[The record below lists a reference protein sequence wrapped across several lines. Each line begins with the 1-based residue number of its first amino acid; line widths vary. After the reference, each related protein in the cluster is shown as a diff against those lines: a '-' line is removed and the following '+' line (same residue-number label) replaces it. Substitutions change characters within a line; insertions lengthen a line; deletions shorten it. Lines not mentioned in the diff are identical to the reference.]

1 MPKLSD
7 AKMLGGIGAILTIIP
22 FVSIA
27 GWILIVFAVK
37 YISDITSDKS
47 MWDNFLIAAITAIVG
62 AAAAGFIIFLGFL
75 TAAFTFST
83 SAFAG
88 LILGLAV
95 VWVALII
102 SAIFLRKS
110 YEKIATHL
118 NVNMFRTAALL
129 YLIGAA
135 LVIVFGLGFILLFVA
150 QILQIVAFFSI
161 PDQMPM
167 VQPAAQPASPSPMSP
182 AA

>member
-1 MPKLSD
+1 M
-7 AKMLGGIGAILTIIP
+7 
-22 FVSIA
+22 
-27 GWILIVFAVK
+27 
-37 YISDITSDKS
+37 
-47 MWDNFLIAAITAIVG
+47 
-62 AAAAGFIIFLGFL
+62 
-75 TAAFTFST
+75 
-83 SAFAG
+83 
-88 LILGLAV
+88 
-95 VWVALII
+95 ALII

-150 QILQIVAFFSI
+150 QILLIVAFFSI

-167 VQPAAQPASPSPMSP
+167 AQPAAQPASPSPMSP
-182 AA
+182 VA

>member
-27 GWILIVFAVK
+27 GWILILFAVK

-62 AAAAGFIIFLGFL
+62 AAAVGFIIFLGFL
-75 TAAFTFST
+75 TAAFTFSI

-88 LILGLAV
+88 LILGIAV
-95 VWVALII
+95 V
-102 SAIFLRKS
+102 
-110 YEKIATHL
+110 
-118 NVNMFRTAALL
+118 
-129 YLIGAA
+129 
-135 LVIVFGLGFILLFVA
+135 
-150 QILQIVAFFSI
+150 
-161 PDQMPM
+161 
-167 VQPAAQPASPSPMSP
+167 
-182 AA
+182 